1 MCLGGKSTQQRNGQ
15 DWAPCWV
22 SCLQTGAQAASILT
36 LPRFAGSS
44 SDEMGRQLVGKESR
58 ELCPG
63 LCVLRS
69 TQPGLSHVGSEVDA

>member
-15 DWAPCWV
+15 DWGPCWV

-44 SDEMGRQLVGKESR
+44 SDEMGRRLVGKESR